1 MKRKL
6 IYTDTL
12 YPNKKL
18 KISHNE
24 FENDQLS
31 EFDKIVLNKGK
42 SPSIDTAPLEFCD
55 EGSSTFIRIKSNIE
69 SSSTSAP
76 ITSVA
81 EDTNISAD
89 VSSIVVDNKN
99 NSTTITSVIGGN
111 NNPTL
116 VTEVIEGN
124 STSSINSVAVDSSD
138 TVLRSMHG
146 VVNLFDNNLPA
157 RFNYPKPIDY
167 QDLISQYCD
176 IWSKGLCSESEITV
190 QLLDLRQRILGF
202 IDFCEDRVFDED
214 IPIIEYYREQLITGD
229 EFMRDAGLDSVVDD
243 LNVTTPASDVT
254 PDNTPFVDLEG
265 TLSDLYT
272 NWDSSCVWDFLDYLQ
287 YLT

>member
-55 EGSSTFIRIKSNIE
+55 EGSSTFIRIKSN
-69 SSSTSAP
+69 
-76 ITSVA
+76 
-81 EDTNISAD
+81 
-89 VSSIVVDNKN
+89 
-99 NSTTITSVIGGN
+99 
-111 NNPTL
+111 
-116 VTEVIEGN
+116 IEGN